1 MEEHESA
8 IKCNS
13 QNEFNITTLLHR
25 MESWKQNLSNHSA
38 ENFMP
43 TLFGRGIFD
52 FFPHLASVNLTDL
65 APVMLTPTIQRW
77 KRLVFG
83 IPVVMRNTNYIEET
97 LASLFKHLTP
107 SASDQVLFVVM
118 FATPNTNTA
127 AFKKLSYSLISNYAN
142 EIEEGLLE
150 VAVIPSKWYESQPA
164 FITPTFNDSSQ
175 RMQWRLKQNL
185 DYFYLMNYGR
195 QKAEYY
201 MQLEDDVAT
210 TPKYAQTV
218 LNYLQLKE
226 GRPWFSM
233 HFSTLGFIGKL
244 FRSEDV
250 KIITNAI
257 LSYYKYKP
265 VDWIFLDVEYS
276 ITCSPEYRKEQCI
289 RARDA
294 SRVMVSPPQFQHIGK
309 LSSLGG
315 KKQKL
320 KERFFDKSSQKMTRS
335 NPPAKVTSS
344 MPTYYP
350 YTAELGYQKF
360 AFMWFTKASTGDNV
374 TIEFHNPVKVLGV
387 QMISG
392 INPAPLDM
400 FAHDT
405 KLYAQVT
412 KYGVQELMAHPVV
425 IILDIN

>member
-77 KRLVFG
+77 KRLVSRKPPQTLLVYDCLEFTVFG

-150 VAVIPSKWYESQPA
+150 CCSLSAVSVLYLHLSPA
-164 FITPTFNDSSQ
+164 
-175 RMQWRLKQNL
+175 
-185 DYFYLMNYGR
+185 
-195 QKAEYY
+195 
-201 MQLEDDVAT
+201 
-210 TPKYAQTV
+210 
-218 LNYLQLKE
+218 
-226 GRPWFSM
+226 
-233 HFSTLGFIGKL
+233 
-244 FRSEDV
+244 
-250 KIITNAI
+250 
-257 LSYYKYKP
+257 
-265 VDWIFLDVEYS
+265 
-276 ITCSPEYRKEQCI
+276 
-289 RARDA
+289 
-294 SRVMVSPPQFQHIGK
+294 
-309 LSSLGG
+309 LGG
-315 KKQKL
+315 
-320 KERFFDKSSQKMTRS
+320 ER
-335 NPPAKVTSS
+335 
-344 MPTYYP
+344 
-350 YTAELGYQKF
+350 
-360 AFMWFTKASTGDNV
+360 TG
-374 TIEFHNPVKVLGV
+374 
-387 QMISG
+387 
-392 INPAPLDM
+392 A
-400 FAHDT
+400 
-405 KLYAQVT
+405 
-412 KYGVQELMAHPVV
+412 
-425 IILDIN
+425 